1 MIGVALSRAGYYQWE
16 NHTASS
22 GVYKG
27 TNGGLAILISGCDD
41 HQTSADTSAFAG
53 SASTGAMTYSFIQ
66 AMESEPGTTYGRLL
80 TAMRA
85 AIRASGIGI
94 SINGPI
100 ASLMRKVF
108 NFGSTQ
114 SFNLAC
120 RCLSYLPR
128 RCLTSTASHFS
139 CNAAVFGS

>member
-41 HQTSADTSAFAG
+41 HQTKHLNSYLLQAFAG

-94 SINGPI
+94 TINGPI

-114 SFNLAC
+114 VPQ
-120 RCLSYLPR
+120 LSSSEMFDIYRKPFL
-128 RCLTSTASHFS
+128 L
-139 CNAAVFGS
+139 